1 MMRHIDYRFAG
12 GESMLSG
19 TAFAQEM
26 VTQVQRFCVEHCAP
40 LPAYSYVPCTTDAQ
54 RLKVMQSRFFN
65 EIRAAEVLG
74 AWLKGTPEREVKAAL
89 AEAIHEEF
97 EHAALLEAAMRA
109 HGVDPYT
116 YQPLPAQVA
125 MFNAF
130 EALPHTIE
138 RMAAFPLA
146 GEGVASFMM
155 EQALASPDVPEW
167 IKEPYRKIIED
178 ESEHGNFPAAVI
190 ARYADTLEKQELVR
204 RAVAMS
210 LMLRRQYFAN
220 LDRWVFAGQ
229 YY

>member
-1 MMRHIDYRFAG
+1 
-12 GESMLSG
+12 MLSS

-26 VTQVQRFCVEHCAP
+26 VAQVQRFCDEHLTT
-40 LPAYSYVPCTTDAQ
+40 LPAYSYVPCSTDAQ
-54 RLKVMQSRFFN
+54 RLRVMQSRFFN

-74 AWLKGTPEREVKAAL
+74 SWLKGTPEREVKAAL

-97 EHAALLEAAMRA
+97 EHAELLEAAMRA

-116 YQPLPAQVA
+116 YQPLPGQVA

-130 EALPHTIE
+130 ESLSQTIE

-155 EQALASPDVPEW
+155 EQALAAPGVPEW
-167 IKEPYRKIIED
+167 IKAPYRQIIED

-190 ARYADTLEKQELVR
+190 ARYADTEEKQALVR

-220 LDRWVFAGQ
+220 LDRWVFEDQ
-229 YY
+229 FY

>member
-1 MMRHIDYRFAG
+1 
-12 GESMLSG
+12 MLSS

-26 VTQVQRFCVEHCAP
+26 VAQVQRFCDEHRTR
-40 LPAYSYVPCTTDAQ
+40 LPAYSYVPCRTDAQ
-54 RLKVMQSRFFN
+54 RLRVMQSRFFN

-97 EHAALLEAAMRA
+97 EHAELLEAAMRA

-116 YQPLPAQVA
+116 YQPLPGQVA

-130 EALPHTIE
+130 EALSQTIE

-155 EQALASPDVPEW
+155 GQALAAPGVPEW
-167 IKEPYRKIIED
+167 IKAPYRRIIED

-190 ARYADTLEKQELVR
+190 ARYADTQEKQALVR

-220 LDRWVFAGQ
+220 LDRWVFEDQ
-229 YY
+229 FY

>member
-1 MMRHIDYRFAG
+1 
-12 GESMLSG
+12 MLSS

-26 VTQVQRFCVEHCAP
+26 VAQVQRFCDEHRGK
-40 LPAYSYVPCTTDAQ
+40 LPAYSYVPCRTDAQ
-54 RLKVMQSRFFN
+54 RLRVMQSRFFN

-74 AWLKGTPEREVKAAL
+74 SWLKGTPEREVKAAL

-97 EHAALLEAAMRA
+97 EHAELLEAAMRA

-116 YQPLPAQVA
+116 YEPLPGQVA

-130 EALPHTIE
+130 EALSQTIE

-155 EQALASPDVPEW
+155 EQALAAPGVPEW
-167 IKEPYRKIIED
+167 IKAPYRRIIED

-190 ARYADTLEKQELVR
+190 ARYADTEEKQALVR

-220 LDRWVFAGQ
+220 LDRWVFENQ
-229 YY
+229 FY

>member
-1 MMRHIDYRFAG
+1 
-12 GESMLSG
+12 MLSG
-19 TAFAQEM
+19 NAFAQEM
-26 VTQVQRFCVEHCAP
+26 VDQVQRFCEQQRVH

-74 AWLKGTPEREVKAAL
+74 TWLKGTPEREVKAAL

-97 EHAALLEAAMRA
+97 EHAALLEAAMQD

-130 EALPHTIE
+130 ESLSHTLE

-155 EQALASPDVPEW
+155 AQALAAPHVPEW
-167 IKEPYRKIIED
+167 IKAPYRRIIAD
-178 ESEHGNFPAAVI
+178 ESEHGNFPATVL
-190 ARYADTLEKQELVR
+190 ARYADTPEKQALVR

-220 LDRWVFAGQ
+220 LDRWVFEEQ

>member
-1 MMRHIDYRFAG
+1 MLMLKG
-12 GESMLSG
+12 GKSMLPAQ
-19 TAFAQEM
+19 AFAQEM
-26 VTQVQRFCVEHCAP
+26 VAQVQHFCDEYRAK

-54 RLKVMQSRFFN
+54 RLKVMQSRCFN

-74 AWLKGTPEREVKAAL
+74 AWLKGTPERDVKAAL
-89 AEAIHEEF
+89 AEAIYEEF

-109 HGVDPYT
+109 HGVDPYA
-116 YQPLPAQVA
+116 YQPLPGQVA

-130 EALPHTIE
+130 EALSHTLE

-155 EQALASPDVPEW
+155 VQALAAPDVPEW
-167 IKEPYRKIIED
+167 IKAPYRKIIED
-178 ESEHGNFPAAVI
+178 ESEHGNFPATVL
-190 ARYADTLEKQELVR
+190 ARYADTPEKQDLVR

-220 LDRWVFAGQ
+220 LDRWVFEGQ
-229 YY
+229 LY

>member
-1 MMRHIDYRFAG
+1 MAVERLNKQVGDIMMQ
-12 GESMLSG
+12 SG
-19 TAFAQEM
+19 KAFADEM
-26 VTQVQRFCVEHCAP
+26 VAQVRQFCDEHRDH

-65 EIRAAEVLG
+65 EIRSAEVIG

-97 EHAALLEAAMRA
+97 EHARLLEAVMQ
-109 HGVDPYT
+109 GYDVDPYA

-130 EALPHTIE
+130 ESLSQTVE

-146 GEGVASFMM
+146 GEGVALFMM
-155 EQALASPDVPEW
+155 ERALEAPDVPEW
-167 IKEPYRKIIED
+167 IKGPYRKIIAD
-178 ESEHGNFPAAVI
+178 ESEHGHFPATVI
-190 ARYADTLEKQELVR
+190 RRYADSTEKQDLVR
-204 RAVAMS
+204 RAVSMS

-220 LDRWVFAGQ
+220 LDRWVFEDQ

>member
-1 MMRHIDYRFAG
+1 
-12 GESMLSG
+12 MLSG
-19 TAFAQEM
+19 KAFAQEM
-26 VTQVQRFCVEHCAP
+26 VDQVQRFCDEQRAH
-40 LPAYSYVPCTTDAQ
+40 LPAYSYVPCSTDAQ

-74 AWLKGTPEREVKAAL
+74 TWLKGTPEREVKAAL

-109 HGVDPYT
+109 HGVDPYA
-116 YQPLPAQVA
+116 YQPLPGQVA

-130 EALPHTIE
+130 ESLPQTVE

-155 EQALASPDVPEW
+155 AQALAAPDVPEW

-190 ARYADTLEKQELVR
+190 ARYADTQEKQDLVR

-229 YY
+229 FY

>member
-1 MMRHIDYRFAG
+1 
-12 GESMLSG
+12 MLSG
-19 TAFAQEM
+19 AAFAKEM
-26 VTQVQRFCVEHCAP
+26 VEQVQRFCDEHRSK

-74 AWLKGTPEREVKAAL
+74 TWLKGTPEREVKAAL

-97 EHAALLEAAMRA
+97 EHAELLEAVMQ
-109 HGVDPYT
+109 GYDVDPYT

-130 EALPHTIE
+130 ESLPQTVE

-155 EQALASPDVPEW
+155 ERALETPDVPEW
-167 IKEPYRKIIED
+167 IKGPYRRIIED
-178 ESEHGNFPAAVI
+178 ESEHGSFPAEVI
-190 ARYADTLEKQELVR
+190 ARYADTTEKQDLVR
-204 RAVAMS
+204 RAVSMS

-220 LDRWVFAGQ
+220 LDRWVFEDEF
-229 YY
+229 Y

>member
-1 MMRHIDYRFAG
+1 MV
-12 GESMLSG
+12 SS

-26 VTQVQRFCVEHCAP
+26 VAQVRQFCEEQRAK
-40 LPAYSYVPCTTDAQ
+40 LPAYSYVPCTTDEQ

-74 AWLKGTPEREVKAAL
+74 TWLKGTPEREVKAAL

-97 EHAALLEAAMRA
+97 EHAELLEAAMRV

-116 YQPLPAQVA
+116 YQPLPGQVA

-130 EALPHTIE
+130 EALPQTIE

-155 EQALASPDVPEW
+155 EQALAAASVPEW
-167 IKEPYRKIIED
+167 IKQPYRRIIED
-178 ESEHGNFPAAVI
+178 ESEHGNFPAEVI
-190 ARYADTLEKQELVR
+190 ARYVDTPQKQDLVR
-204 RAVAMS
+204 RAVSMS

-220 LDRWVFAGQ
+220 LDRWVFEGQ
-229 YY
+229 FY